1 MKKILWLAGLS
12 VALVAAWGAK
22 TALADEALEQPSFT
36 LERQDGAYEFRVY
49 EPYLVAEVSVDGQ
62 RSQAANV
69 GFRMLAGY
77 IFGANQTLQDPAK
90 AEKMAMTSP
99 VTQEPTAEGQWKVRF
114 MMPKKYTLET
124 LPKAKEPRIRFF
136 YTARQRFVALRFR
149 GSWDEPNLNRHR
161 KQLLEY
167 AHKNHLSA
175 QEPIVYAFYN
185 APFVLP
191 TLRRNEVMLALP
203 EKDGSGNPH

>member
-49 EPYLVAEVSVDGQ
+49 EPYLAAEVSVDGQ

-99 VTQEPTAEGQWKVRF
+99 VTHEPTAEGQWKVRF
-114 MMPKKYTLET
+114 MMPK
-124 LPKAKEPRIRFF
+124 
-136 YTARQRFVALRFR
+136 
-149 GSWDEPNLNRHR
+149 
-161 KQLLEY
+161 
-167 AHKNHLSA
+167 
-175 QEPIVYAFYN
+175 
-185 APFVLP
+185 
-191 TLRRNEVMLALP
+191 
-203 EKDGSGNPH
+203 